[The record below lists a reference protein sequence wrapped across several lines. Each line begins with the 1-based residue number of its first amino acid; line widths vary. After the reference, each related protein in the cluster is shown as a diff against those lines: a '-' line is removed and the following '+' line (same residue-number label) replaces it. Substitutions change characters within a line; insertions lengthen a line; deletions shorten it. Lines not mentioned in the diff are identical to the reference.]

1 MKTIRLLAIL
11 WLLTH
16 AFTQCKKDDASGSD
30 QRDKF
35 VGTWKGTSTMVI
47 PDLML
52 NQSESVTYN
61 ISKSTVNS
69 NQIIITSPGS
79 SEQLKANVN
88 GNVYT
93 YDDFT
98 YTETDQ
104 GMTVVI
110 TFKGGGSIN
119 GNLIN
124 EQGTLKLSVNGM
136 TYNGTWSSTL
146 NKQ

>member
-1 MKTIRLLAIL
+1 MKTMRLLAIL
-11 WLLTH
+11 CLLTL
-16 AFTQCKKDDASGSD
+16 AFTQCKKDDASGAD

-35 VGTWKGTSTMVI
+35 VGTWKGTSTIVI

-98 YTETDQ
+98 YT
-104 GMTVVI
+104 G
-110 TFKGGGSIN
+110 
-119 GNLIN
+119 LI
-124 EQGTLKLSVNGM
+124 KV
-136 TYNGTWSSTL
+136 
-146 NKQ
+146 